1 MKKFVIGL
9 LIMGLTSPMF
19 SQVVRLSDVEI
30 TAVNY
35 KYLNTVDTEDT
46 DATVKMLQE
55 KVAMYD
61 LKNSELY
68 SDDYYNYEVIFYIPD
83 GRIVAAYDK
92 DGKIIRTIE
101 KFENVKL
108 PKAVRESVFTR
119 YPEWV
124 LTKDIYRV
132 TYHEDKAK
140 KVYKVILKN
149 GDKTIRVKTDENGDF
164 L

>member
-149 GDKTIRVKTDENGDF
+149 GVKTIRVNTDENGDF

>member
-119 YPEWV
+119 YPGWV

-149 GDKTIRVKTDENGDF
+149 GDKTIRVKTDENRDF

>member
-119 YPEWV
+119 YPGWV